1 MIRIMKHFVL
11 SIFSFALVSQSFAQ
25 YKTAEHYTQK
35 ISESKSTQSFKKL
48 LEGSTGDCEGSIVLC
63 GGIYTEETAPPGTG
77 NVYEFTGG
85 CNQGTETMSLWYT
98 FTAQEA
104 GTISFVID
112 PAEDLDDYD
121 WGLFDITNGGCA
133 GIVAQDGSSPE
144 VSCNSYGSFTSNG
157 PTGISSTNGGT
168 GNSNGPGDLNGPAFN
183 QDLQVDSG
191 QTFALVVMNWSN
203 SQNGYSIDFTQSTA
217 QIYDTSV
224 PEVVSV
230 IPQCGNKDFS
240 VLFSEALLLSS
251 VQVQDFTITTPGGTV
266 IPFDTVYAANP
277 GANSQIDF
285 SLSLENGLTEEGVY
299 TVSITNISGNVEDI
313 CGNNAVDTAFQINI
327 VAPVTFEYSVTNAC
341 NGINGAVEANYLEG
355 GIAPILFELDGVE
368 LDETSGNG
376 IDSGLYVLKVTDSL
390 GCEIE
395 QEITVPNHEIELTI
409 TELQDSL
416 SCANPEIQIQGVE
429 LSPEQT
435 VQYAWSALTANG
447 LDTLFSQIENPACI
461 LPGTYT
467 LQVLET
473 SSGCRDTAS
482 VEIKESE
489 LAGIDLKTL
498 QFPNVLSANGDGKND
513 FWRPFLPAKPDF
525 DITEIFDT
533 YTLVVFNRWGQLV
546 FDSEEEKSKFWT
558 TTPETLAGMYFYT
571 VAYKSSCGTIV
582 DENHQG
588 TILVVN

>member
-1 MIRIMKHFVL
+1 MKHLTLSLLSLAFVGH
-11 SIFSFALVSQSFAQ
+11 LVAQ
-25 YKTAEHYTQK
+25 YKTEVHYAQK
-35 ISESKSTQSFKKL
+35 MSESKAKHGLKKS
-48 LEGSTGDCEGSIVLC
+48 LEGNTGDCEGAIVLC
-63 GGIYTEETAPPGTG
+63 GGVYTEKTAPPGTG

-112 PAEDLDDYD
+112 PADDLDDYD

-133 GIVAQDGSSPE
+133 GIIAQDGSSPE
-144 VSCNSYGSFTSNG
+144 VGCNSYGSFTSNG
-157 PTGISSTNGGT
+157 PTGISTANGGT
-168 GNSNGPGDLNGPAFN
+168 GTSNGPGDLNGPAFN
-183 QDLQVDSG
+183 EDLQVDSG

-203 SQNGYSIDFTQSTA
+203 SQNGYNIDFTQSTA

-230 IPQCGNKDFS
+230 VPQCGNKDFN

-251 VQVQDFTITTPGGTV
+251 VQVQDFTITTPGGTI
-266 IPFDTVYAANP
+266 IPFDTVYASNP
-277 GANSQIDF
+277 AATSQIDF
-285 SLSLENGLTEEGVY
+285 FLSLENGLTEEGIY

-327 VAPVTFEYSVTNAC
+327 IAPVSFEYSVTNAC
-341 NGINGAVEANYLEG
+341 NGINGAVEVNYLAG
-355 GIAPILFELDGVE
+355 GTAPILFELNGED
-368 LDETSGNG
+368 LDETSGTG
-376 IDSGLYVLKVTDSL
+376 LDSGLYVLKITDSL

-395 QEITVPNHEIELTI
+395 QEIAVPNHEIALSI
-409 TELQDSL
+409 SELQDSL

-429 LSPEQT
+429 ISPEQT
-435 VQYAWSALTANG
+435 VQYAWSSVTSNG
-447 LDTLFSQIENPACI
+447 LDTLFSQIEAPACT

-467 LQVLET
+467 LQILEVL
-473 SSGCRDTAS
+473 SGCRDTAS

-489 LAGIDLKTL
+489 LAGIDLKKL
-498 QFPNVLSANGDGKND
+498 QFPNVLSANGDGLND
-513 FWRPFLPAKPDF
+513 FWRPFLPSKPDF

-533 YTLVVFNRWGQLV
+533 YSLIVFNRWGQLV
-546 FDSEEEKSKFWT
+546 FDSEEEGKKFWT
-558 TTPETLAGMYFYT
+558 TTQETLAGMYFYS

>member
-1 MIRIMKHFVL
+1 MKHFVF
-11 SIFSFALVSQSFAQ
+11 SIFSFALVGQTFAQ
-25 YKTAEHYTQK
+25 YKSAEVYTQK
-35 ISESKSTQSFKKL
+35 INESKSKQSIKKS
-48 LEGSTGDCEGSIVLC
+48 LEGSTGDCDGAIVLC
-63 GGIYTEETAPPGTG
+63 GGVYTEKTAPPGTG

-98 FTAQEA
+98 FTAQED

-112 PAEDLDDYD
+112 PADDLDDYD

-133 GIVAQDGSSPE
+133 GIVAQDGTSPE

-157 PTGISSTNGGT
+157 PTGISTTNGGI

-183 QDLQVDSG
+183 EDLVVSSG

-240 VLFSEALLLSS
+240 ILFSEALLLSS
-251 VQVQDFTITTPGGTV
+251 VQVQDFTITTPGGTI

-277 GANSQIDF
+277 GANTQIDF
-285 SLSLENGLTEEGVY
+285 FLALENGLTEEGEY

-327 VAPVTFEYSVTNAC
+327 IAPVTFDYTVTNAC
-341 NGINGAVEANYLEG
+341 NGINGALAASYIAG
-355 GIAPILFELDGVE
+355 GTAPILFELNGVE
-368 LDETSGNG
+368 LDEVSGSG
-376 IDSGLYVLKVTDSL
+376 LDSGLYVLKVTDSL

-395 QEITVPNHEIELTI
+395 QEISVPNHDIELTLV
-409 TELQDSL
+409 ELQDSL
-416 SCANPEIQIQGVE
+416 SCANPEIQIQGV
-429 LSPEQT
+429 SINPTQT
-435 VQYAWSALTANG
+435 VQFTWSALTDNG
-447 LDTLFSQIENPACI
+447 LDTLFSQLENPVCT

-467 LQVLET
+467 LQVVEL

-498 QFPNVLSANGDGKND
+498 QFPNVLSANGDGVND
-513 FWRPFLPAKPDF
+513 VWRPFLPSKPDF
-525 DITEIFDT
+525 DITQIFDT
-533 YTLVVFNRWGQLV
+533 YSLIVFNRWGQLV
-546 FDSEEEKSKFWT
+546 FDSDEEGSKYWST
-558 TTPETLAGMYFYT
+558 TSETHAGTYFYT

-582 DENHQG
+582 DENRQG

>member
-1 MIRIMKHFVL
+1 MKHFVL
-11 SIFSFALVSQSFAQ
+11 SLLSLVFVSHSFAQ
-25 YKTAEHYTQK
+25 YKSAEVYNQK
-35 ISESKSTQSFKKL
+35 INESKSKQSLKKS
-48 LEGSTGDCEGSIVLC
+48 LEGSTGDCEGAIVLC
-63 GGIYTEETAPPGTG
+63 GGVYTEKTAPPGTG

-98 FTAQEA
+98 FTAQET

-112 PAEDLDDYD
+112 PADDLDDYD

-277 GANSQIDF
+277 GASTQIDF
-285 SLSLENGLTEEGVY
+285 FLSLEDGLTEEGVY
-299 TVSITNISGNVEDI
+299 TVSITNISGNVEDV

-355 GIAPILFELDGVE
+355 GVAPIRFELDGVE
-368 LDETSGNG
+368 LDETSSNG
-376 IDSGLYVLKVTDSL
+376 LDSGLYVLKVTDSL

-395 QEITVPNHEIELTI
+395 QEITIPNHEIELTI
-409 TELQDSL
+409 TDLQDSL
-416 SCANPEIQIQGVE
+416 SCANPEIQIQGVAIT
-429 LSPEQT
+429 PEQT

-447 LDTLFSQIENPACI
+447 LDTLFSQIENPACS

-467 LQVLET
+467 LQVLEA

-513 FWRPFLPAKPDF
+513 YWRPFLPAKPDF

-533 YTLVVFNRWGQLV
+533 YSLVVFNRWGQLV
-546 FDSEEEKSKFWT
+546 FDSEEEGTKYWT
-558 TTPETLAGMYFYT
+558 TNPETLAGMYFYT

-582 DENHQG
+582 DEKHQG